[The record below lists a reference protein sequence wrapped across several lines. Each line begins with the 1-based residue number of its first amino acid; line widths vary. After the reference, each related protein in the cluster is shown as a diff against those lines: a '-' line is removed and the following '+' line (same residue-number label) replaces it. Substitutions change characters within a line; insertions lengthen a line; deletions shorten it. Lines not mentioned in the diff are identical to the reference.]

1 MAKIRLVVVSMTD
14 SFDKLVN
21 ICLENNLDAETVDHF
36 IDIKKALEEKEK
48 LEQAL
53 DKACCVIADLND
65 CTNYRSVDYP
75 TCPFKY
81 ECWKLDGCIGDKEK
95 WKKYF
100 MGL

>member
-1 MAKIRLVVVSMTD
+1 MID

-21 ICLENNLDAETVDHF
+21 ICINNDLGEQTVDYL
-36 IDIKKALEEKEK
+36 IDIKKVLEEKEK

-65 CTNYRSVDYP
+65 CTNYRSVDYL

-81 ECWKLDGCIGDKEK
+81 ECWKFDSCIGNKEK

>member
-1 MAKIRLVVVSMTD
+1 MID

-21 ICLENNLDAETVDHF
+21 ICLENNLGEQTVDYF

-48 LEQAL
+48 LEKAL

-65 CTNYRSVDYP
+65 CTNYCSAYYP
-75 TCPFKY
+75 ACPFKN
-81 ECWKLDGCIGDKEK
+81 ECWKFDGCIGDKEK
-95 WKKYF
+95 WKKYI

>member
-1 MAKIRLVVVSMTD
+1 MAKIKLGDCSMID

-21 ICLENNLDAETVDHF
+21 ICINNDLGEQTVDYF
-36 IDIKKALEEKEK
+36 IDIKKVLEEKEK

-81 ECWKLDGCIGDKEK
+81 ECWKFDGCIGDKEK

>member
-1 MAKIRLVVVSMTD
+1 MID

-21 ICLENNLDAETVDHF
+21 ICLENNLGEQTVDYF
-36 IDIKKALEEKEK
+36 IDIKKALEEK

-75 TCPFKY
+75 TCPFKC
-81 ECWKLDGCIGDKEK
+81 ECWKFDGCIGDKEK

>member
-1 MAKIRLVVVSMTD
+1 MAKIRLGIVSMTD
-14 SFDKLVN
+14 SFDKLAD
-21 ICLENNLDAETVDHF
+21 ICINNNLGAETVDYL
-36 IDIKKALEEKEK
+36 IDIKKTLEEKEK
-48 LEQAL
+48 MDQAL

-65 CTNYRSVDYP
+65 CTNNCSGYYP

-81 ECWKLDGCIGDKEK
+81 ECWKLDGCISDKEK